1 MTGFMSGKAAR
12 FITTAG
18 LVVSL
23 AGCETFQMADRRADS
38 LASEAARHRG
48 MLASQQLGG
57 VVDINRP
64 YYGNRGPLTDNDKKN
79 RRNRGTPLPDGLQQD
94 LGVEIMSS
102 APVDINAVRTIITGA
117 TELDVTLRTT
127 YPTQTGVIEVPVSG
141 TMVVSH
147 RGPLSDL
154 LDRVGSRFDLSWSFD
169 GSSIRF
175 DRMVNVSY
183 DVPLP
188 PTSGTL
194 GTEITG
200 VRTGTSTISSGKSV
214 TVDPW
219 AEIADALNQIV
230 PPPGS
235 VTLSPN
241 AGKITVFGPPSVQ
254 RSAGAIIDQYSDVYS
269 KRIGLEIATYFVD
282 ADRNSDV
289 GFGAFLQGLFD
300 NYQATLGQPA
310 QIRSNGKGNGNGV
323 GISGSIAIVDGKFS
337 GSALDF
343 SALAT
348 EKDVIDHRLTNT
360 VGQSGVIAP
369 VSLLTTQ
376 NYVRESSSR
385 TDSEGEVSH
394 TLKVDSIDTGLS
406 IFALPRLVADNR
418 IQLSLWIVQASLNSL
433 DDFGT
438 IQLPK
443 TDHRAVEYTVVLTPG
458 ETLIIGGYEQETVR
472 KGRSGAGVA
481 GFFGLGGSAGAELI
495 RTSMVVLVRP
505 TLIGD

>member
-1 MTGFMSGKAAR
+1 MTGSR
-12 FITTAG
+12 FGNATRVITTLG
-18 LVVSL
+18 LLVSVT
-23 AGCETFQMADRRADS
+23 GCETFEMADRRADS

-48 MLASQQLGG
+48 LLAAQQLGG

-64 YYGNRGPLTDNDKKN
+64 YYGNRGPLFDDETADRPD
-79 RRNRGTPLPDGLQQD
+79 RGSPLPGELQQA
-94 LGVEIMSS
+94 LGVEITSS
-102 APVDINAVRTIITGA
+102 KRVDINAVRTVITGA
-117 TELDVTLRTT
+117 TGLDVSLRTT
-127 YPTQTGVIEVPVSG
+127 YPTQTGIIEVPVSG

-194 GTEITG
+194 GTEVTG
-200 VRTGTSTISSGKSV
+200 VRTGTSSISSGKSV

-219 AEIADALNQIV
+219 TEIADALKQVV
-230 PPPGS
+230 PPPAS
-235 VTLSPN
+235 VTLSSN

-254 RSAGAIIDQYSDVYS
+254 ESAGELIDQFSDVYS

-282 ADRNSDV
+282 ADRNSGV
-289 GFGAFLQGLFD
+289 GFGAILQGLFD
-300 NYQATLGQPA
+300 DYQATLGQRV
-310 QIRSNGKGNGNGV
+310 QTGGNNGGV

-337 GSALDF
+337 GSVLDF
-343 SALAT
+343 SALAS
-348 EKDVIDHRLTNT
+348 ERDVVDHRLTNT

-376 NYVRESSSR
+376 NYVRESSTR

-406 IFALPRLVADNR
+406 IFALPRLIENNR

-472 KGRSGAGVA
+472 KGRTGAGVA
-481 GFFGLGGSAGAELI
+481 GFFGLGGSAKAELI

-505 TLIGD
+505 TLIGG